1 MSMYDVKPVTCGHA
15 TACGPTSLKM
25 LLDYYGI
32 DVPLETLID
41 ECQIGVAGCN
51 ATTLLRVGRDHG
63 LDMTSWKM
71 TAADMIRQ
79 DRPAILWWRYTHF
92 VVFCGLNDKDEP
104 VICNPSSGRFP
115 IARATFEEAFSGVA
129 LCNGTPEDFGPRAE
143 DNYKTDQVFRYRTD
157 LWIALRP
164 ITRGEKL
171 VSGWNCK
178 PYSITEWSNDQKQKE
193 E

>member
-1 MSMYDVKPVTCGHA
+1 MYDVKPVTCGHA

-25 LLDYYGI
+25 LLDYYGV

-129 LCNGTPEDFGPRAE
+129 LCNGTPEDYKPRAAKAIAKGE
-143 DNYKTDQVFRYRTD
+143 YFSSNGELCKAIAPIANGAILTLNTNYTVTNV
-157 LWIALRP
+157 
-164 ITRGEKL
+164 EKEL
-171 VSGWNCK
+171 STLNK
-178 PYSITEWSNDQKQKE
+178 
-193 E
+193 